1 MNIIFRK
8 NFFFHIRPPVIKESP
23 HYLKIMGVFLKFM
36 RSLYFIMINFVY
48 DNLQSYLHYP
58 QFLKC
63 QAFSILTSLIGFK
76 NVSGDIYINFPVLV
90 LSLYTLFSLPFTKH
104 SIYPIQLKSNKF
116 SFTPQTPQQIVSP
129 LPTHF
134 LIPQDA
140 QVPSETH
147 ETFLHI
153 S

>member
-1 MNIIFRK
+1 MKIFMNIIFRK

-63 QAFSILTSLIGFK
+63 QEFSILTSLIGFK
-76 NVSGDIYINFPVLV
+76 NVSGDIS
-90 LSLYTLFSLPFTKH
+90 LS
-104 SIYPIQLKSNKF
+104 
-116 SFTPQTPQQIVSP
+116 
-129 LPTHF
+129 
-134 LIPQDA
+134 
-140 QVPSETH
+140 
-147 ETFLHI
+147 
-153 S
+153 